1 MDRIPST
8 TTPTLPGYTTTA
20 VLGIV
25 GAETI
30 MGANVVRDV
39 FARFTDFFGGR
50 SGSYERKM
58 AQARETAIAEMEAKA
73 RALGADAVVAV
84 DIDYETLG
92 TMLMVAATGTAV
104 KLQRDPLKT

>member
-1 MDRIPST
+1 MQRILST
-8 TTPTLPGYTTTA
+8 TTATVPGHTVTES
-20 VLGIV
+20 LGIV

-73 RALGADAVVAV
+73 KAMGADAVIGV

-104 KLQRDPLKT
+104 KLARDPIAR